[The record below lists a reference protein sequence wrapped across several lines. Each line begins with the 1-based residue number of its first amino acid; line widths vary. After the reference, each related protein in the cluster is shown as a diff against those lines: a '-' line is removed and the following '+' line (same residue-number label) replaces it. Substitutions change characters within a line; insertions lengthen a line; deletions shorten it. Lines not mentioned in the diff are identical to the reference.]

1 MIRELLKG
9 RKIFL
14 ADAIGALISVLSLMI
29 PYSFETAFGMPENTV
44 ITFIF
49 MAAGCAI
56 YSTVIHLSPIK
67 KWKPYLMIIALINCS
82 YCLFTAYHIFN
93 NQDTL
98 TLLGYCYF
106 IVEIGIILS
115 ISLIELKLSR
125 TPTN

>member
-1 MIRELLKG
+1 MIPERLKS

-14 ADAIGALISVLSLMI
+14 ADAIGALISVLSLLI
-29 PYSFETAFGMPENTV
+29 PYSFETAFGMPANTV
-44 ITFIF
+44 LIFIF
-49 MAAGCAI
+49 IATGCAI
-56 YSTVIHLSPIK
+56 YSTTMHLSPIK
-67 KWKPYLMIIALINCS
+67 NWKPFLLVIALINCS
-82 YCLFTAYHIFN
+82 YCLFTTYHIFN

-125 TPTN
+125 TSTT